1 MILKQF
7 HSCLRS
13 TVFSVQMKS
22 FIKHKWNFKI
32 KNIELTRLRDIIS
45 DTTNPL
51 VHDYSSLH
59 IQAFKNLIISLG
71 SAYFLPFF
79 MRETVYRSS

>member
-1 MILKQF
+1 MENMILKKF

-13 TVFSVQMKS
+13 TLFSVQMK
-22 FIKHKWNFKI
+22 KI
-32 KNIELTRLRDIIS
+32 KNIELTRLRDTIS